1 MTNRNKHIRYALR
14 SAGVLG
20 LLLSGAGAHAE
31 GSDMDWLGIVYL
43 YGSGIDVDA
52 KNASA
57 GVSFG
62 DLIDN
67 LEMAGMVHVEAQGD
81 TFGGLVDVLFVGVGA
96 NETRPNAHLNVDNDT
111 TSMDL
116 ALVWSPGA
124 ERLTGFELYGGLRY
138 ISNDFHLV
146 VDPDPPALP
155 TVTTGSDKSYTDLL
169 VGARYITP
177 LSDKW
182 RLTFQGDLSGGD
194 TEGTFSLGAYAGYV
208 MGQHHFIV
216 GYKHFELDLE
226 SRQGRSLTVTMTGPV
241 LGYGYRF

>member
-1 MTNRNKHIRYALR
+1 MTNLNEHIKYALR
-14 SAGVLG
+14 SAGAIG